1 MEISGTPIDPINDC
15 IDNLRNTINGYNKSV
30 HLNADMHRVVVTG
43 DSHIKGFENLLRS
56 MFNREYYFFSL
67 VQPGSN
73 SNILKESVKETVK
86 QLSMNDFLVISSG
99 TKDFDS
105 DNCASTFQNIRNY
118 LMSTTNTNILLLN
131 IPYRFDLPNHSA
143 VNKKIF
149 ILNKKLQKLVRIL
162 PHTKFLDSNND
173 RLLFTRH
180 GLHRNKLGKHLVTS
194 QIVCHILATFQ
205 HRVSSPVPFEWLKP
219 TDETIS
225 LSNIKQEETKTRKS
239 NHHKKKLITR
249 SDNFLW

>member
-1 MEISGTPIDPINDC
+1 M
-15 IDNLRNTINGYNKSV
+15 
-30 HLNADMHRVVVTG
+30 
-43 DSHIKGFENLLRS
+43 
-56 MFNREYYFFSL
+56 FSL

-73 SNILKESVKETVK
+73 SNILKESAKETVK

-99 TKDFDS
+99 TNDFDS
-105 DNCASTFQNIRNY
+105 DNFASTFQNIRNY
-118 LMSTTNTNILLLN
+118 LMSITNTNILLLN